1 MKIILTILC
10 AIVVLFGG
18 GCAFIL
24 LYDSMAYSGMFSG
37 GIFLAIPIGLAVL
50 NALVIAA
57 LWGKKPV
64 RGAFLALVIID
75 AIIAALMAISLSDP
89 SMNYTDL
96 NMFIIAAIG
105 VVALKGIL
113 TFLYWLKLGQSAP

>member
-57 LWGKKPV
+57 LWGKRPV
-64 RGAFLALVIID
+64 RGAFLALVIVD
-75 AIIAALMAISLSDP
+75 AIAAAVLALSLTDP
-89 SMNYTDL
+89 GMNYNDL
-96 NMFIIAAIG
+96 NTAILIAIA

-113 TFLYWLKLGQSAP
+113 TFLYWLKLRPPMP